1 MDEHQE
7 TKHQTQKGMYA
18 AWVRLYE
25 DQGQVKGF
33 SGNKNAIREARDWL
47 VRPERMITDIGN
59 ILCLDC
65 GGGDISG
72 YIFVKTHW
80 IVYLNG
86 CTVLNV
92 NYYLNK
98 II

>member
-1 MDEHQE
+1 
-7 TKHQTQKGMYA
+7 
-18 AWVRLYE
+18 
-25 DQGQVKGF
+25 
-33 SGNKNAIREARDWL
+33 
-47 VRPERMITDIGN
+47 MITDIGN